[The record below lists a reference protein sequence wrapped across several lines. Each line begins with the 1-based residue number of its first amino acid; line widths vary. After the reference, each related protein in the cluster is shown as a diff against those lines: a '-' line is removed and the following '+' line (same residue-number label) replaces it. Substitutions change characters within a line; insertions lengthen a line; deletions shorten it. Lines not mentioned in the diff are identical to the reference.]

1 MGKLPCILHANCQGE
16 PLLAR
21 LMTSREFADRFECVQ
36 YTNYTRDPV
45 PDEML
50 ARCGLFLY
58 QHLGPEWGG
67 LASERLVSRLPAS
80 ARSLCIPNMFFKGYW
95 PGWSG
100 QGGFNFRCTL
110 LDELIAQGLSPEET
124 TLVYLRADLAAKFD
138 LPAVIAQSL
147 AQERSKQA
155 LTPVPYVD
163 VLEAEYA
170 RSRIFNTVNHPG
182 RLLMDHA
189 ARGVLRL
196 LGLEAPDE
204 DALAALDEPFPEFEQ
219 PVHPSVAAFF
229 GWDSAAP
236 GALWHVFGRDITFA
250 RYVAHYV
257 VARREGVTDFIGFLQ
272 GHHDAP

>member
-1 MGKLPCILHANCQGE
+1 MGKGLCILHANCQGE

-36 YTNYTRDPV
+36 YTNYTREPV
-45 PDEML
+45 PDDML

-67 LASERLVSRLPAS
+67 LASERLVSLLPAS
-80 ARSLCIPNMFFKGYW
+80 ARSMCIPNMFFKGYW

-110 LDELIAQGLSPEET
+110 LDELIEQGLPPEET
-124 TLVYLRADLAAKFD
+124 TLLYLRADLAAKFD
-138 LPAVIAQSL
+138 LRAVIAQSL

-182 RLLMDHA
+182 RLLMDHM
-189 ARGVLRL
+189 ARGVLQQ
-196 LGLEAPDE
+196 LGMDPPDE
-204 DALAALDEPFPEFEQ
+204 YALAALDEPFPEFEQ
-219 PVHPSVAAFF
+219 PLHPSVAAFF
-229 GWDSAAP
+229 GPDFAAP
-236 GALWHVFGRDITFA
+236 GALWHVFGGDITFA